1 MPSVRTDELY
11 IKEFSRAALS
21 SLGRRHIPMDYPRRD
36 DGFLLTLAGS
46 CRFTLHDGRSFT
58 AQPGEL
64 MYLARGTDYAMDILT
79 DSYHY
84 IRCTFLFDT
93 QEPCQ
98 SLLIHPREPAVLEG
112 LFRKL
117 AKTYEVTGPGQKQL
131 CIALLYRICA
141 YILQSEAGHYLPG
154 SSAQKLEA
162 ARTYIQSH
170 ITESTLRVSLLAQNA
185 DMSEVHFRKLF
196 FRHYQLSPSAY
207 ILHQRVRYAAG
218 LMAEKELRL
227 EEIAEQSGFSSLA
240 HMCKVFKTVTGATP
254 GAYRA
259 NLRENN

>member
-1 MPSVRTDELY
+1 MPSICTDELY
-11 IKEFSRAALS
+11 IKEFSRATLS
-21 SLGRRHIPMDYPRRD
+21 RSGQRYIPMDYPRRD
-36 DGFLLTLAGS
+36 DAFLLTLSGS
-46 CRFTLHDGRSFT
+46 CRFTLHDGRCFT

-64 MYLARGTDYAMDILT
+64 MYLARGTDYALEILT

-84 IRCTFLFDT
+84 IPCTFLFDT
-93 QEPCQ
+93 REPCQ

-141 YILQSEAGHYLPG
+141 YILQNEAGQYLPG

-170 ITESTLRVSLLAQNA
+170 ITDQNLHVALLLENA
-185 DMSEVHFRKLF
+185 GMSEVHFRKLF
-196 FRHYQLSPSAY
+196 SRQYQLTPSAY
-207 ILHQRVRYAAG
+207 IRHQRVRYAAG

-227 EEIAEQSGFSSLA
+227 EEVAEQSGFSSLA
-240 HMCKVFKTVTGATP
+240 HMCKVFKAITGTTP
-254 GAYRA
+254 GAYRT
-259 NLRENN
+259 NQQKT